1 MLLSRTRWF
10 APDSPVGVWW
20 LAHCHGF
27 RVDPPP
33 HFGPSGTVD
42 DVLHL
47 QVGGPAELLVVRI
60 GRGRARATRPI
71 AVADV
76 VGVDPQHRVLLV
88 RTSLRRAARRAKR
101 TARTLGWKRDR
112 DAARYE
118 SRR

>member
-10 APDSPVGVWW
+10 APDSPVGIWW

-33 HFGPSGTVD
+33 HFGPSGTVE
-42 DVLHL
+42 DVVRVE
-47 QVGGPAELLVVRI
+47 VGGRAELLIVRI
-60 GRGRARATRPI
+60 GRGRSAATRPI

-76 VGVDPQHRVLLV
+76 AGVDPEHRVLLV

-101 TARTLGWKRDR
+101 NARQLGWERR
-112 DAARYE
+112 PRLAR
-118 SRR
+118 